1 MLDTV
6 LSSMLEAEERRDTHS
21 PRRRFLLSTA
31 AFCWAGI
38 ACGGPHS
45 ENMYGLINKI
55 VAVPKRRD
63 DLIAILKESSNAMPG
78 CLSYVIAEDASDE
91 NGIWITEIWDSE
103 ESHRGFVEPAG
114 REGCDLE
121 GETADRRIRQN
132 CRYQASYRRP
142 AGCPL
147 RGSCVRT

>member
-45 ENMYGLINKI
+45 ENMYGFINKI

-103 ESHRGFVEPAG
+103 ESHRGSLSLPGVKDAISKARPLIAG
-114 REGCDLE
+114 FDKIAVTRPVTGV
-121 GETADRRIRQN
+121 RQDA
-132 CRYQASYRRP
+132 R
-142 AGCPL
+142 
-147 RGSCVRT
+147 